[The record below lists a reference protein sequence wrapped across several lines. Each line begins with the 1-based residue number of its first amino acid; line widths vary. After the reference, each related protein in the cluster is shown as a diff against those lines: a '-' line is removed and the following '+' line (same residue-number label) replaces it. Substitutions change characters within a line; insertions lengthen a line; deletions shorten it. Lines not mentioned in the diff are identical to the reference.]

1 MLFVKDVIW
10 GKTMKSIIAN
20 NTIVS
25 VFIAISLLLNIL
37 FTSFLSNV
45 DTCLLC
51 QKKEIFQFK
60 SHLCTIYGAISIPIK
75 LASEILRRNI
85 NIGNNLKA
93 LAHNANS
100 VRCIIKKGKTNNAS
114 QKDMFL
120 DVFLNSFIGFKSKIF
135 KNHPNYKY
143 KYKCNITRLFNISK
157 VNYEFKLILIFLIMM
172 LSLPRG
178 VPIFIKIIN
187 KSIPIY
193 QLYFD
198 KVGFIIYLPL
208 FTITYNNYIN
218 KY

>member
-1 MLFVKDVIW
+1 
-10 GKTMKSIIAN
+10 MKSIIAN
-20 NTIVS
+20 NSRVS

-60 SHLCTIYGAISIPIK
+60 SYLCTICGAINIPIK
-75 LASEILRRNI
+75 LASKILRRNI
-85 NIGNNLKA
+85 NIENNLKT
-93 LAHNANS
+93 LAHTANS
-100 VRCIIKKGKTNNAS
+100 VGCIIKKGKANNAS
-114 QKDMFL
+114 QKEMFL
-120 DVFLNSFIGFKSKIF
+120 DVFLNSFIGFKF
-135 KNHPNYKY
+135 KTFKVYPNY
-143 KYKCNITRLFNISK
+143 KYKCNITRLFNIFK
-157 VNYEFKLILIFLIMM
+157 VNYEFKAILIFLIMM

-178 VPIFIKIIN
+178 VPLFIKIIN
-187 KSIPIY
+187 KNIRVY

-208 FTITYNNYIN
+208 FTITYSKYIN

>member
-1 MLFVKDVIW
+1 
-10 GKTMKSIIAN
+10 MKSIIAN

-60 SHLCTIYGAISIPIK
+60 SHLCTIYGAINIPIK
-75 LASEILRRNI
+75 LASKILRRNI
-85 NIGNNLKA
+85 NIENNLKT
-93 LAHNANS
+93 LTHDANS
-100 VRCIIKKGKTNNAS
+100 VYCIIKKGKTNNAS

-143 KYKCNITRLFNISK
+143 KCNITRLFNISK
-157 VNYEFKLILIFLIMM
+157 VNYEFKLILIFLIMI

-178 VPIFIKIIN
+178 VPVFIKIIN
-187 KSIPIY
+187 KNISTY
-193 QLYFD
+193 QFYFD